1 MNSNKGKIILEFADY
16 SYWNPI
22 LYLTKDNKKRYNI
35 VEDGFKY
42 LTDEQRN
49 QIYLARVRS
58 KESKLIGGLI
68 NFREMEIF
76 DDIEPKTD
84 IKNIVCYFNSFK
96 KVSCLTIVGNNM
108 GNKECAKLSE
118 GLAYLKELRILNLSF
133 NSLTDNNI
141 SKFSFDANSKME
153 VLNLKGNN
161 ITDAGLD
168 LIKKEFIKLKNLK
181 EYQYQIAVYQKLVC
195 NFYLIVSRKKQN
207 RI

>member
-68 NFREMEIF
+68 NLRELEIF

-96 KVSCLTIVGNNM
+96 NRSQSLCHHAVGYDYVLA
-108 GNKECAKLSE
+108 KE
-118 GLAYLKELRILNLSF
+118 GGIY
-133 NSLTDNNI
+133 SLY
-141 SKFSFDANSKME
+141 K
-153 VLNLKGNN
+153 
-161 ITDAGLD
+161 
-168 LIKKEFIKLKNLK
+168 
-181 EYQYQIAVYQKLVC
+181 
-195 NFYLIVSRKKQN
+195 
-207 RI
+207 